1 MPLFDS
7 TGRDLERVF
16 ELTPSNKGS
25 FETALRRALATFLGD
40 HVSLAGA
47 RMVFI
52 RDAPGFIA
60 AVKSLRPRRLI
71 YYGHAILETKV
82 LLPSLGK
89 SITTWQL
96 LNALKGSGVQ
106 DFDILGCS
114 GSGIAAELSIDLQK
128 VRIGYLRNKRQDNV
142 EADPITSRVKQL
154 KIDRQPLYHFPP
166 SSQ

>member
-25 FETALRRALATFLGD
+25 FEIALRRALATLLGD

-96 LNALKGSGVQ
+96 LNALKGVDGHKNPRKSDPQDSGGHLA
-106 DFDILGCS
+106 FLG
-114 GSGIAAELSIDLQK
+114 G
-128 VRIGYLRNKRQDNV
+128 V
-142 EADPITSRVKQL
+142 T
-154 KIDRQPLYHFPP
+154 
-166 SSQ
+166 